1 MKLFPRTI
9 DQWFVTAAAGI
20 AFILC
25 ANTSASTT
33 IFIPL
38 ASVENFSGPGADPF
52 AIPSLPLSPQWR
64 L

>member
-1 MKLFPRTI
+1 MKLFALNST
-9 DQWFVTAAAGI
+9 QWIVAAGI

-33 IFIPL
+33 NFIPL
-38 ASVENFSGPGADPF
+38 ASVENLSGPSADPF